1 MTKAELENKKILLGL
16 LTVTLIFA
24 IIIVSSF
31 WPFIFDPSRI
41 GTMSFLTDQMIIAAI
56 TIATTVTLLFMA
68 KAGNAQNPK
77 SKIAMAKV
85 AFAQSLA
92 RIAKHT
98 FLYKWIE
105 EVMQPR
111 DRMDVAKKGMLRLGV
126 NFRIW
131 DLTDTEICSLY
142 ETREI
147 DGKKYKALTKAQ
159 IKGLMRLRKSV
170 KHMHFVKPQYYTDC
184 ESYMNDKNLSQIAS
198 GENTKKVLLI
208 VFDLF
213 SRMLLTFMTA
223 SIFTSLVLDLTEQ
236 GGGNATAWLCFL
248 SRMSAFV
255 SSMLAGYMMGC
266 KANDTD
272 AFYINKRVEA
282 HTMYLEDRNFK
293 PIDDDVVEIE
303 KPREEKEQQGVEENG
318 KRDCDNERNQE
329 DEPKD

>member
-1 MTKAELENKKILLGL
+1 MVKAELANRKILFGL

-41 GTMSFLTDQMIIAAI
+41 GTKKFLTDQMIIAAI
-56 TIATTVTLLFMA
+56 TISTTVTLMFMA
-68 KAGNAQNPK
+68 KAGNAQNPR

-85 AFAQSLA
+85 AFSQSMA

-126 NFRIW
+126 DFRIW
-131 DLTDTEICSLY
+131 DLTDTEICSLC

-147 DGKKYKALTKAQ
+147 DGRKYKALTKAQ

-198 GENTKKVLLI
+198 GENTKKVLMV

-213 SRMLLTFMTA
+213 SKMLLTFIMA
-223 SIFTSLVLDLTEQ
+223 SMFTSLVIDMTEQ
-236 GGGNATAWLCFL
+236 GGSNATAWLCFL
-248 SRMSAFV
+248 SRMSSFV
-255 SSMLAGYMMGC
+255 SSMFLGYIMGC
-266 KANDTD
+266 KMNDID

-282 HTMYLEDRNFK
+282 HTMYLEDRDFK
-293 PIDDDVVEIE
+293 PVDDDVVET
-303 KPREEKEQQGVEENG
+303 EETK
-318 KRDCDNERNQE
+318 DDE
-329 DEPKD
+329 DEEEGKDTGTD